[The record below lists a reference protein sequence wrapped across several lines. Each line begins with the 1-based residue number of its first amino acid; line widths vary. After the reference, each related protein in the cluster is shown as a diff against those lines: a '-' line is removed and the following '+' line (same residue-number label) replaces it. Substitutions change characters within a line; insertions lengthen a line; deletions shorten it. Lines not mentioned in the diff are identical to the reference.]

1 MIHNYSLIIIKYKN
15 KYLLYDDQRW
25 KCKLFLNY
33 KTVNKDNEQ
42 HLINFISKDLE
53 TATSLIS
60 CKYITSKIQRKYSIS
75 HNEYRTYNH
84 SLYSVTLSSLPTIMI
99 NKNFIIKNKH
109 YYWMTMNDMLNDK
122 NIKEKNFEVVEFVK
136 NKI

>member
-25 KCKLFLNY
+25 KCKLFINY

-53 TATSLIS
+53 INTSLIS
-60 CKYITSKIQRKYSIS
+60 RKYITSKIQRKYSIS

-84 SLYSVTLSSLPTIMI
+84 SLYLITFT
-99 NKNFIIKNKH
+99 NN
-109 YYWMTMNDMLNDK
+109 YDK
-122 NIKEKNFEVVEFVK
+122 
-136 NKI
+136 

>member
-25 KCKLFLNY
+25 KCKLFINY

-42 HLINFISKDLE
+42 HLINSR
-53 TATSLIS
+53 
-60 CKYITSKIQRKYSIS
+60 KYITSKIQRKYSIS

-84 SLYSVTLSSLPTIMI
+84 SLYLVTFT
-99 NKNFIIKNKH
+99 NN
-109 YYWMTMNDMLNDK
+109 YDK
-122 NIKEKNFEVVEFVK
+122 
-136 NKI
+136 

>member
-25 KCKLFLNY
+25 KCKLFINY

-53 TATSLIS
+53 INTSLI
-60 CKYITSKIQRKYSIS
+60 
-75 HNEYRTYNH
+75 HA
-84 SLYSVTLSSLPTIMI
+84 
-99 NKNFIIKNKH
+99 
-109 YYWMTMNDMLNDK
+109 
-122 NIKEKNFEVVEFVK
+122 NILLLKFKEN
-136 NKI
+136 IL

>member
-25 KCKLFLNY
+25 KCKLFINY
-33 KTVNKDNEQ
+33 KTVNKDNDQ

-53 TATSLIS
+53 IDNSLIS

-75 HNEYRTYNH
+75 HNEYKTYNH
-84 SLYSVTLSSLPTIMI
+84 SLYLVTLSFLQTIII
-99 NKNFIIKNKH
+99 NNDFIIKNKH
-109 YYWMTMNDMLNDK
+109 YYWMTMNMISNDK
-122 NIKEKNFEVVEFVK
+122 SIKEKNLWK
-136 NKI
+136 KKYN

>member
-25 KCKLFLNY
+25 KCKLFINY

-53 TATSLIS
+53 INTSLIS
-60 CKYITSKIQRKYSIS
+60 RKYITSKIQRKYSIS
-75 HNEYRTYNH
+75 YNEYRTYNH
-84 SLYSVTLSSLPTIMI
+84 SLYLVTFT
-99 NKNFIIKNKH
+99 NN
-109 YYWMTMNDMLNDK
+109 YDK
-122 NIKEKNFEVVEFVK
+122 
-136 NKI
+136 

>member
-1 MIHNYSLIIIKYKN
+1 MIYNYSLIIIKYKN
-15 KYLLYDDQRW
+15 KYLLYDNQRQ
-25 KCKLFLNY
+25 KCKLFINY

-53 TATSLIS
+53 IDTSLIS

-84 SLYSVTLSSLPTIMI
+84 SLYLVTLSSLPTIMKT
-99 NKNFIIKNKH
+99 NAFIIKNKH
-109 YYWMTMNDMLNDK
+109 YYWLTMNDMLNDK
-122 NIKEKNFEVVEFVK
+122 NIKEKNLDVVEFVK
-136 NKI
+136 KEI